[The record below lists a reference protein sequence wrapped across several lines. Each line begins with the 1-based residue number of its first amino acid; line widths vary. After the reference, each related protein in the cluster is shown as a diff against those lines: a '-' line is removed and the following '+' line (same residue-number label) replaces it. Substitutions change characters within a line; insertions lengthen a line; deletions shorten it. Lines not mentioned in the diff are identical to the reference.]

1 MLQGLKSK
9 KRHLILLS
17 DVLNISNKSLTMALG
32 LSLYTLAEEE
42 KNCVARIQ
50 YSKQW
55 LWSLFSKKPFSSL
68 GFYYTH
74 VLIKVIHSRRIKE
87 LLSLFFAHFL
97 SFCSHFVSVAR
108 LFFAFRKG
116 FGFSTTPYTPPSS
129 IQKSLKLTL
138 AWPENDN
145 KDIIICLLV
154 CKISLK

>member
-17 DVLNISNKSLTMALG
+17 DVLNISNKSLTMAL
-32 LSLYTLAEEE
+32 SLYYTLVE
-42 KNCVARIQ
+42 KILCGKNSAVTAAAMTM
-50 YSKQW
+50 K
-55 LWSLFSKKPFSSL
+55 FFFFKKAIFIIEFL
-68 GFYYTH
+68 LHTH

-108 LFFAFRKG
+108 LFFHIQKR
-116 FGFSTTPYTPPSS
+116 FSILYTPATPPSS
-129 IQKSLKLTL
+129 NQKTLKLTL

-145 KDIIICLLV
+145 KDICWSAKQV
-154 CKISLK
+154 

>member
-17 DVLNISNKSLTMALG
+17 DVLNISNKSLTMALALS

-55 LWSLFSKKPFSSL
+55 LWSFFSKKPFSSL

-108 LFFAFRKG
+108 LFLHLEKVLD
-116 FGFSTTPYTPPSS
+116 SLLPPTLLQVLS
-129 IQKSLKLTL
+129 KSL
-138 AWPENDN
+138 
-145 KDIIICLLV
+145 
-154 CKISLK
+154 

>member
-1 MLQGLKSK
+1 MFWTSPTNLWPWL
-9 KRHLILLS
+9 LLS
-17 DVLNISNKSLTMALG
+17 
-32 LSLYTLAEEE
+32 LSLYSGRRRKKLCG
-42 KNCVARIQ
+42 KNSVQQAMTM
-50 YSKQW
+50 K
-55 LWSLFSKKPFSSL
+55 FFFKKAIFIIEFL
-68 GFYYTH
+68 LHTH

-97 SFCSHFVSVAR
+97 SFCSHSVSVAR
-108 LFFAFRKG
+108 LFFTFRKG

-145 KDIIICLLV
+145 KDIIIRLLV

>member
-17 DVLNISNKSLTMALG
+17 DVLNISNKSLTMALA
-32 LSLYTLAEEE
+32 LSLYSGRRRKKLCG
-42 KNCVARIQ
+42 KNSVQQAMTM
-50 YSKQW
+50 KVF
-55 LWSLFSKKPFSSL
+55 FSKKPFSSL

-108 LFFAFRKG
+108 LFLHLEKVLD
-116 FGFSTTPYTPPSS
+116 SLLPPTLLQVLS
-129 IQKSLKLTL
+129 KSL
-138 AWPENDN
+138 
-145 KDIIICLLV
+145 
-154 CKISLK
+154 

>member
-1 MLQGLKSK
+1 MFQKIRNAARTKEQKEASHPLEWCFEHLQQIFDHGSC
-9 KRHLILLS
+9 S
-17 DVLNISNKSLTMALG
+17 

-55 LWSLFSKKPFSSL
+55 LWSFFSKKPFSSL

-108 LFFAFRKG
+108 LFLHLEKVLD
-116 FGFSTTPYTPPSS
+116 SLLPPTLLQVLS
-129 IQKSLKLTL
+129 KSL
-138 AWPENDN
+138 
-145 KDIIICLLV
+145 
-154 CKISLK
+154 